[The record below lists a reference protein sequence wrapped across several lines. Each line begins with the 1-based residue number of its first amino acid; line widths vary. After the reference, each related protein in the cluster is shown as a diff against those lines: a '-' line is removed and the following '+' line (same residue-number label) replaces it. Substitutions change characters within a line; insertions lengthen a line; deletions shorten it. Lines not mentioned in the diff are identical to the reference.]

1 MGVQEHHYLI
11 FSSHNPR
18 HRSAIQAQQ
27 NMSSLAT
34 MLGLKSNGPLSS
46 PPNNAPYHA
55 IFNFLFAYVFLS
67 SRFLKNTY
75 GLDHNVNPR
84 EDVSRFGERAVQE
97 GKITRAQL
105 NLLKRNEAAHANAM
119 EHFPMF
125 IGSALFATVAKVPT
139 ETINKACLVYSASRL
154 VYAAAYLTIDKHKL
168 SYIRSLAWWASSF
181 TCMYLL
187 WQSGKTMNAS
197 LA

>member
-1 MGVQEHHYLI
+1 
-11 FSSHNPR
+11 
-18 HRSAIQAQQ
+18 
-27 NMSSLAT
+27 
-34 MLGLKSNGPLSS
+34 MLGLKSNSPLAA

-67 SRFLKNTY
+67 SRFLKKSY

-84 EDVSRFGERAVQE
+84 EDVLRFGERAVQE

-105 NLLKRNEAAHANAM
+105 NLLKRHEAAHANSM
-119 EHFPMF
+119 EHFPVLV
-125 IGSALFATVAKVPT
+125 GSALFATVAKVPNK
-139 ETINKACLVYSASRL
+139 TINKACLVYSASRL
-154 VYAAAYLTIDKHKL
+154 VYAVAYLTIDMDRAKL
-168 SYIRSLAWWASSF
+168 SYIRSLAWWASNF